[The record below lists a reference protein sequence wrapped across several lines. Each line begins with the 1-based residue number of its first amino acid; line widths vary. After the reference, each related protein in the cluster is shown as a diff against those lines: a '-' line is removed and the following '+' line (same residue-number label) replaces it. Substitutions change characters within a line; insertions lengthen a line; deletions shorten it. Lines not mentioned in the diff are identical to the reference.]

1 MQTLKAELDP
11 DFGAAQVALL
21 GLAASAGRDA
31 TRAEVGVRILPATNI
46 LSMEGAARVL
56 ATMPKPLLC
65 RATYADGVLAV
76 TCDRLSEAGELERRV
91 YEMGRKHE
99 AETGGWMSYITDRY
113 GAGDHLVAA
122 FGSTRSLTVPLSV
135 TERWNRDYLIR
146 GAGFRCDDAHNPL
159 AASDW
164 DYQQAIRIG
173 ARGLIR
179 FHTPED
185 TRGAISFDVLELPLS
200 AEASPQEQEHADQ
213 FLLRSAKLKLA
224 MLKIDLSGEV
234 DPELSKR
241 NPAFRAWVERST
253 RERHE
258 SLKNEFV
265 PQVEEFFRGR
275 QIPPEIMELIEL
287 SRTI

>member
-1 MQTLKAELDP
+1 
-11 DFGAAQVALL
+11 L

-31 TRAEVGVRILPATNI
+31 TRADVGVRIMPATNV
-46 LSMEGAARVL
+46 LSLESAATVL
-56 ATMPKPLLC
+56 CGMRKPLVC
-65 RATYADGVLAV
+65 HATYADGVLAV
-76 TCDRLSEAGELERRV
+76 TCDHLSDAGELERRI
-91 YEMGRKHE
+91 YEMRLRHD
-99 AETGGWMSYITDRY
+99 AQTGGWMSYITDRY

-122 FGSTRSLTVPLSV
+122 FGSTRSLTIPLSV

-164 DYQQAIRIG
+164 DYQAAIRVG

-185 TRGAISFDVLELPLS
+185 ERGAITFDFLELPLA
-200 AEASPQEQEHADQ
+200 AEASPEEQEHAEQ
-213 FLLRSAKLKLA
+213 FLLQSAKLELA

-258 SLKNEFV
+258 SLKNKFV
-265 PQVEEFFRGR
+265 PQLEEFFRGR
-275 QIPPEIMELIEL
+275 DMPPEIIELIEL
-287 SRTI
+287 SKAI

>member
-1 MQTLKAELDP
+1 VQTLETELDP
-11 DFGAAQVALL
+11 DFGAAQLSLL

-31 TRAEVGVRILPATNI
+31 TGAEVGVRIMPATNV
-46 LSMEGAARVL
+46 LSMESASKALCAMR
-56 ATMPKPLLC
+56 KPLVC
-65 RATYADGVLAV
+65 QAMYADGVLAV
-76 TCDRLSEAGELERRV
+76 TCDHLSDAGEFERRV
-91 YEMGRKHE
+91 YEMRQKLE
-99 AETGGWMSYITDRY
+99 AQTGGWMSYITDRY

-164 DYQQAIRIG
+164 DYQEAIRIG

-179 FHTPED
+179 FHMPED
-185 TRGAISFDVLELPLS
+185 ARGAITFDVLELPLS
-200 AEASPQEQEHADQ
+200 DEASPEEQEHAEL
-213 FLLRSAKLKLA
+213 FLLRSAKSQLA
-224 MLKIDLSGEV
+224 MLKVDLSGEV

-241 NPAFRAWVERST
+241 NPTFRAWVESSK

-258 SLKNEFV
+258 RLKNNFV
-265 PQVEEFFRGR
+265 PQLEEFFRGR
-275 QIPPEIMELIEL
+275 QMPSEVIELIEL

>member
-1 MQTLKAELDP
+1 VQPSKTELDP
-11 DFGAAQVALL
+11 DFGAAQLSLL

-31 TRAEVGVRILPATNI
+31 TRAEVVVRIMPDTNV
-46 LSMEGAARVL
+46 LSIESAAKLL
-56 ATMPKPLLC
+56 ASMPKPLVC
-65 RATYADGVLAV
+65 RATYADGVLVV
-76 TCDRLSEAGELERRV
+76 TCDHLSDAGELERRV
-91 YEMGRKHE
+91 YEHSRKFE

-122 FGSTRSLTVPLSV
+122 FGSTRSLTLPLSV

-159 AASDW
+159 AANEW

-185 TRGAISFDVLELPLS
+185 AHGSITAYFVELPLS
-200 AEASPQEQEHADQ
+200 SDASPEEREHAEQ
-213 FLLRSAKLKLA
+213 FLFRAAKLELA
-224 MLKIDLSGEV
+224 MLKRDLSGEV
-234 DPELSKR
+234 DPELAKR
-241 NPAFRAWVERST
+241 NPNFRAWVESST

-258 SLKNEFV
+258 SLKNKFV

-275 QIPPEIMELIEL
+275 QMPPEIIELIEL
-287 SRTI
+287 SRAL